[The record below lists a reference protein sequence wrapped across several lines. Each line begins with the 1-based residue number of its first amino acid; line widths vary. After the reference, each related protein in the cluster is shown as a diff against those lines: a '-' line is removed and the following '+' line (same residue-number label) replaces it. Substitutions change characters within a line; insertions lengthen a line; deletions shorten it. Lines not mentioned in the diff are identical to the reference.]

1 MEKFAIIKIG
11 GKQYKAKEGD
21 VLKIDKIEDK
31 EGDKMTFDKV
41 LLRAEGKELEVGK
54 PYLDSK
60 VEAEVKSV
68 GKEKSRIVF
77 RYRPK
82 KRYRKKN
89 NYRTPYT
96 EIKILKIN

>member
-11 GKQYKAKEGD
+11 GKQYKVREGEVFKVDKMENKEGEK
-21 VLKIDKIEDK
+21 VV
-31 EGDKMTFDKV
+31 FDKV
-41 LLRAEGKELEVGK
+41 LLKVDGENLEVGK

-68 GKEKSRIVF
+68 GKEKSKIVF

-96 EIKILKIN
+96 EIKVLKI